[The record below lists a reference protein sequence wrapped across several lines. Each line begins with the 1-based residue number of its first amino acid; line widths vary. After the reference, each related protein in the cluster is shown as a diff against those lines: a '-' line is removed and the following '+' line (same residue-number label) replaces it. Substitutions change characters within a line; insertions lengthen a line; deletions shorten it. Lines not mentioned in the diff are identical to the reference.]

1 MRPGAAIMWKRA
13 ILPENKKIKMSD
25 LKEAFEKAVADS
37 KLLSSKPAN
46 EILLRLY
53 SLYKQ
58 GTEGDINADNPPG
71 MFDFVAKAK
80 YDAWLKLK
88 GTTADDA
95 MEQYIQLVTQLSNK
109 TS

>member
-1 MRPGAAIMWKRA
+1 M
-13 ILPENKKIKMSD
+13 D
-25 LKEAFEKAVADS
+25 QKEAFEKAVTDS
-37 KLLSSKPAN
+37 KSLSAKPDN

-58 GTEGDINADNPPG
+58 ATEGDTNTENPPG

-88 GTTADDA
+88 GVTADAA
-95 MEQYIQLVTQLSNK
+95 MQQYIQLVKDLSGK
-109 TS
+109 